1 MSGLPT
7 LADLFDPRGRCSRA
21 GLLAVAGVLL
31 AADALVLALILF
43 TGASL
48 TGPAALAFKL
58 GSVWVATAAVAQR
71 LHDLDLSAWW
81 IAKWLVAQIGWSI
94 VVAALLLTRFN
105 ARDAMD
111 PSHVAFW
118 LNLVATSTPL
128 LVALVWLHFARG
140 TPGPNR
146 FGAEPDGRGFG
157 LAHRSGGGTG
167 VLAAVPR
174 SG

>member
-1 MSGLPT
+1 M
-7 LADLFDPRGRCSRA
+7 ADRQVARGANR
-21 GLLAVAGVLL
+21 
-31 AADALVLALILF
+31 LI
-43 TGASL
+43 
-48 TGPAALAFKL
+48 
-58 GSVWVATAAVAQR
+58 
-71 LHDLDLSAWW
+71 DL
-81 IAKWLVAQIGWSI
+81 

-118 LNLVATSTPL
+118 GRPRHLDAPPP
-128 LVALVWLHFARG
+128 VALVWLHFARG

-146 FGAEPDGRGFG
+146 FGAAAGRPWLRAGRT
-157 LAHRSGGGTG
+157 APAGGTG